1 MGKNN
6 MMRKKAGGK
15 MSKYKAKTGGVVA
28 KKNGG
33 KMSETEAR
41 KIAANVAIR
50 HDRKN
55 SGK

>member
-1 MGKNN
+1 
-6 MMRKKAGGK
+6 
-15 MSKYKAKTGGVVA
+15 MSREKFEAFTKRLMQQS

-33 KMSETEAR
+33 NMKESEAR

>member
-1 MGKNN
+1 MEQ
-6 MMRKKAGGK
+6 
-15 MSKYKAKTGGVVA
+15 S

>member
-1 MGKNN
+1 
-6 MMRKKAGGK
+6 
-15 MSKYKAKTGGVVA
+15 MSREKFEAFTKRLMEQS

-41 KIAANVAIR
+41 KIAADVAIR

>member
-1 MGKNN
+1 MS
-6 MMRKKAGGK
+6 RKKFEVFTQRI
-15 MSKYKAKTGGVVA
+15 MEQS

-33 KMSETEAR
+33 SMSEAEAR
-41 KIAANVAIR
+41 KIAATVAIR

>member
-1 MGKNN
+1 
-6 MMRKKAGGK
+6 
-15 MSKYKAKTGGVVA
+15 MSREKFEAFTRRLMEQS

-33 KMSETEAR
+33 KLKETEAR

-55 SGK
+55 NGK

>member
-1 MGKNN
+1 
-6 MMRKKAGGK
+6 
-15 MSKYKAKTGGVVA
+15 MSREAFERMTQRLIEQS

-33 KMSETEAR
+33 KMKESEAR